1 MTDRASSSQENIEA
15 GVPDTMTYGFV
26 RRSMRVSFLWMPTIY
41 VQPRVLFHCQNVLL
55 LFGAVNFLALQT
67 HHFSELRSSQ
77 ASALKSAL
85 PLFPVLALYLW
96 CARVGVLLGQ

>member
-1 MTDRASSSQENIEA
+1 MDANNLCPAES
-15 GVPDTMTYGFV
+15 P
-26 RRSMRVSFLWMPTIY
+26 VSLPECF
-41 VQPRVLFHCQNVLL
+41 L